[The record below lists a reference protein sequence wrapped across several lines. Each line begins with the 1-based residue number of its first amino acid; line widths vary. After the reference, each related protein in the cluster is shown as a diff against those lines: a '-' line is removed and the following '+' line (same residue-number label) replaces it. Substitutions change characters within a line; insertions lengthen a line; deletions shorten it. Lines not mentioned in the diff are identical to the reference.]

1 MPAKP
6 EVQAVLDVIGANQV
20 PACATDRS
28 SKHGDLLPCLPAELL
43 GSVPGYRAS
52 SAGIRSAA

>member
-20 PACATDRS
+20 PACATDPGISRHHGVPNCS
-28 SKHGDLLPCLPAELL
+28 VNSKR
-43 GSVPGYRAS
+43 Y
-52 SAGIRSAA
+52 